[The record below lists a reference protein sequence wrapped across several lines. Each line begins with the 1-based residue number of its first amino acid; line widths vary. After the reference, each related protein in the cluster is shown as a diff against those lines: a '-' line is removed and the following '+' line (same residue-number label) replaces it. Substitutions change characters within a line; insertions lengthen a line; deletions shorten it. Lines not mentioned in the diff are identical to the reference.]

1 MAVGKIVLPDLHNGG
16 QYQVFH
22 HPARFKIMVCGR
34 RWGKSLLAA
43 VMLITTALRGG
54 IGWWVW
60 PSFPMAMVGWRRLMG
75 ILAPLVAAKVV
86 TVNRQERLII
96 FPGGGS
102 IQMKSAER
110 PNSLRGEG
118 LDLVVID
125 EWAYIRYGDRIW
137 ESDLRPALAE
147 KMGKALLI
155 TTPRGMDHVYEYFH
169 RAKKDDQYTA
179 WHFPTW
185 TNPFIPKLEIELA
198 RKSMRPSIFNQ
209 EYGAE
214 FLEGAAIFF
223 SDIGRVMRATWQEG
237 PIDGHEYCG
246 GLDIGRWR
254 DRSVFS
260 IMDLSLDTK
269 EVCFM
274 EVYTELPFSVQKS
287 RVLTTAA
294 RFDIDI
300 LNADVTGMG
309 IGLGEQIAE
318 EAEFVVEATVYS
330 NKSKNDMFNSLH
342 AEFEND
348 KLLIPDLDWLKVEYQ
363 MIMPEIVPGR
373 LTVKLNA
380 REGFTD
386 DGVNSNGLVSV
397 SGQASRIS
405 IY

>member
-1 MAVGKIVLPDLHNGG
+1 MAVGKILLPDLHAG
-16 QYQVFH
+16 QLQVYNH
-22 HPARFKIMVCGR
+22 ASRFKLMVCGR

-43 VMLITTALRGG
+43 VMLISTALRGG
-54 IGWWVW
+54 VGWWVW
-60 PSFPMAMVGWRRLMG
+60 PSFPMSMVGWRRLMV
-75 ILAPLVAAKVV
+75 ILAPLIAAKAIEIVKG
-86 TVNRQERLII
+86 ERLIL

-110 PNSLRGEG
+110 ANSLRGDG

-125 EWAYIRYGDRIW
+125 EWAYIKHGDLVW

-155 TTPRGMDHVYEYFH
+155 TTPRGMDHVYEYYH
-169 RAKKDDQYTA
+169 RVQDDPQYST

-185 TNPFIPKLEIELA
+185 TNPFIPELEIEMA
-198 RKSMRPSIFNQ
+198 RASIRKSIFSQ

-214 FLEGAAIFF
+214 FLEDAAIFF
-223 SDIGRVMRATWQEG
+223 SNIDRVMTATWQEG
-237 PIDGHEYCG
+237 PIDGHNYCG

-254 DRSVFS
+254 DKSVLS
-260 IMDLSLDTK
+260 IMDMSL
-269 EVCFM
+269 EPREICYM
-274 EVYTELPFSVQKS
+274 ETYTELPFTSQKS

-300 LNADVTGMG
+300 LNADITGMG
-309 IGLGEQIAE
+309 IGLGEAIAE
-318 EAEFVVEATVYS
+318 EANFTVEPTHYT
-330 NKSKNDMFNSLH
+330 NKSKNDMFNNLH
-342 AEFEND
+342 AGFEND

-363 MIMPEIVPGR
+363 MITPEIVPGR

-386 DGVNSNGLVSV
+386 DGVNSNGLVNE
-397 SGQASRIS
+397 SGQAGRITLF
-405 IY
+405 